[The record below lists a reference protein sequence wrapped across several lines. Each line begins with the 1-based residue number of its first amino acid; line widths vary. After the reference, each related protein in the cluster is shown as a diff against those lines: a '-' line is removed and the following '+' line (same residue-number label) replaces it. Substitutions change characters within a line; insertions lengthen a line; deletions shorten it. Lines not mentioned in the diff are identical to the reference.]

1 MSDFIVSARKY
12 RPATFAS
19 VVGQKH
25 ITSTLKNAIERGQ
38 LAHAYLFC
46 GTRGTGK
53 TTVLKVILY
62 IHQALCRSEVQLMAP
77 TGRAARRMV
86 ESTGCENASTM
97 HLALGLLGDDTDFEP
112 DFEYLSAGFLN
123 VDEVSMV
130 DMHLA
135 YEFFRRVSR
144 HARVLVVGDKN
155 QLRRKN
161 S

>member
-1 MSDFIVSARKY
+1 
-12 RPATFAS
+12 
-19 VVGQKH
+19 
-25 ITSTLKNAIERGQ
+25 
-38 LAHAYLFC
+38 
-46 GTRGTGK
+46 
-53 TTVLKVILY
+53 
-62 IHQALCRSEVQLMAP
+62 MAP

-144 HARVLVVGDKN
+144 RLTFGVRTRTTGNLLEMGSREYFIGPTGKREQIVKDLDTLMKEVKKYARFDKVLVQTINGEPVK
-155 QLRRKN
+155 R
-161 S
+161 